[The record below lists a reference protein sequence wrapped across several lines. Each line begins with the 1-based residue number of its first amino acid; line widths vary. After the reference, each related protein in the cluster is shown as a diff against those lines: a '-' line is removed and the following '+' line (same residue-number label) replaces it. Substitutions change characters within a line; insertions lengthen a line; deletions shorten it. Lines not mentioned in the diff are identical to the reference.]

1 MSFKTNLRTFYALL
15 ILPSFLHAQQA
26 PGGSSSRIDRWP
38 IVNIAEK
45 QLASNLRLFTGAEYI
60 RNGQHAQGS
69 PFFLSEL
76 PMDGSVLYD
85 GVSYE
90 HVPLQYDLVTGEVV
104 AHDSAGDVNISLVRD
119 NLPRFSLSG
128 RRFIWLPAA
137 GDSDRSISSS
147 YYELLVDGRT
157 PLLARHE
164 KRLFFPITREDAV
177 KYVATDIYFVRL
189 NDKYIRVDG
198 RRSLLNALADK
209 KDQLKKFIRQHDL
222 NFSKDLENA
231 LQQVTAFYNQ
241 LNFTQ
246 LKN

>member
-1 MSFKTNLRTFYALL
+1 M
-15 ILPSFLHAQQA
+15 
-26 PGGSSSRIDRWP
+26 
-38 IVNIAEK
+38 VEK
-45 QLASNLRLFTGAEYI
+45 QLGSNFRLFTGAEYI
-60 RNGQHAQGS
+60 RNGQHAQGF

-76 PMDGSVLYD
+76 PLDGSVLYD

-90 HVPLQYDLVTGEVV
+90 HVPLQFDLVTGEIV

-119 NLPRFSLSG
+119 KLPRFALS
-128 RRFIWLPAA
+128 RHIFIWLPAA
-137 GDSDRSISSS
+137 GDSDRSINPS
-147 YYELLVDGRT
+147 YYELIVDGRA

-164 KRLFFPITREDAV
+164 KKLIFPTNKEDSV
-177 KYVATDIYFVRL
+177 KYVATDIYFIRL
-189 NDKYIRVDG
+189 EGKFIRVDG
-198 RRSLLNALADK
+198 RRSLLNALGDK

-222 NFSKDLENA
+222 SFAKDLENA